1 MIIDNKEVSEE
12 FIKQLM
18 LKMGKEQEAENLN
31 ILKEKL
37 LSIRTSTIDLSYAE
51 KMLKCLEFD
60 VFDCFNIDGIRY
72 YDLKEIQENSDIKL
86 TDTIISKDRD
96 RIIEFLLNIKDIVKI
111 FKDYKIQ
118 EAKPINLEVE
128 EVKEILC

>member
-37 LSIRTSTIDLSYAE
+37 SSIRTSTIDLSYAE
-51 KMLKCLEFD
+51 KMLKCLEFE

-118 EAKPINLEVE
+118 EAKPINLEIE

>member
-37 LSIRTSTIDLSYAE
+37 SSIRTSTIDLSYAE

-118 EAKPINLEVE
+118 EVKPINIELE

>member
-18 LKMGKEQEAENLN
+18 LKMGKEQEEENLN
-31 ILKEKL
+31 MLKEKL
-37 LSIRTSTIDLSYAE
+37 SSIRTSNIDLSYAE

-60 VFDCFNIDGIRY
+60 VFDCYNIDGIRY

-96 RIIEFLLNIKDIVKI
+96 RIIDFLLNIKDIVKI

>member
-37 LSIRTSTIDLSYAE
+37 SSIRTSTIDLSYAE
-51 KMLKCLEFD
+51 KMLKCLEFE

-96 RIIEFLLNIKDIVKI
+96 RIIDFLLNIKDIVKI

-118 EAKPINLEVE
+118 EAKPINLEIE

>member
-18 LKMGKEQEAENLN
+18 LKMGKEQEEENLN

-37 LSIRTSTIDLSYAE
+37 LSINVSQIDLTYSE
-51 KMLKCLEFD
+51 KMIKCLEYD
-60 VFDCFNIDGIRY
+60 VFDCFNIYGIRY
-72 YDLKEIQENSDIKL
+72 YDLEEIQQNSDIKL
-86 TDTIISKDRD
+86 TDDIISKDKD
-96 RIIEFLLNIKDIVKI
+96 RIVEFLVNIRDIVKR

-118 EAKPINLEVE
+118 EVKPINLEVE
-128 EVKEILC
+128 EVREILC

>member
-1 MIIDNKEVSEE
+1 
-12 FIKQLM
+12 M
-18 LKMGKEQEAENLN
+18 LKMGKEQEEENLN

-37 LSIRTSTIDLSYAE
+37 SSIRTSTIDLSYAE

-60 VFDCFNIDGIRY
+60 VFDCFNINGIRY
-72 YDLKEIQENSDIKL
+72 YDLKEIQENRDIKL

-96 RIIEFLLNIKDIVKI
+96 RIIEFLLNIKDIVKT

>member
-18 LKMGKEQEAENLN
+18 LKMGKEQEEENLN
-31 ILKEKL
+31 MLKEKL
-37 LSIRTSTIDLSYAE
+37 SSIRTSTIDLSYAE

-60 VFDCFNIDGIRY
+60 VFDCFNINGIRY

-96 RIIEFLLNIKDIVKI
+96 RIIDFLLNIKDIVKI

-118 EAKPINLEVE
+118 EAKPINLEIE

>member
-31 ILKEKL
+31 ILKEKV